1 MASVLGTGPLAV
13 TTSTGAHAIIPLNL
27 VSYDPASGNAVITGW
42 TPPAGI
48 TVQKATDWATYLL
61 NEEELIVDR
70 APVVAPT
77 PPGPAF
83 LAEAVHP
90 GNEAHNTITLTF
102 TSVPAASNPPSAT
115 SYQLEVTVENTYS
128 GLELATLA
136 DVIGT
141 AVGGGSKP
149 GLVHLVTPPAPPPA
163 KLPDSQTVLFAHTGA
178 VMQAALAT
186 GSFTLEAPGDGGG
199 ATTFNVQVSNVADPK
214 FDLKVTWK
222 KSNTG
227 TAASHAT
234 AFAYVLNISKPAG
247 GDYGA
252 PPAGT
257 HSYPLTG
264 GGDPGSTPVAATPP
278 KATIPSA

>member
-1 MASVLGTGPLAV
+1 MANVLGTGPVAV
-13 TTSTGAHAIIPLNL
+13 TTSNGAHAIIPLNL
-27 VSYDPASGNAVITGW
+27 VTYDPATGNAVITGW

-61 NEEELIVDR
+61 KEEEFR
-70 APVVAPT
+70 ADTAPAAAPA

-90 GNEAHNTITLTF
+90 GRESHNKITLTV
-102 TSVPAASNPPSAT
+102 TNAPAPANPPSAT
-115 SYQLEVTVENTYS
+115 SYQLDVTVENTYT
-128 GLELATLA
+128 GLTQATLA

-141 AVGGGSKP
+141 AVDGGSMP
-149 GLVHLVTPPAPPPA
+149 GLVHLVAPPT
-163 KLPDSQTVLFAHTGA
+163 LMPDDNQTVNFSTSTPARATLVGA
-178 VMQAALAT
+178 GPADAFV
-186 GSFTLEAPGDGGG
+186 LEAPGDGGG
-199 ATTFNVQVSNVADPK
+199 ATQFNAVVSGVAGSA
-214 FDLKVTWK
+214 FDLKITWK

-247 GDYGA
+247 GDYRA

-257 HSYPLTG
+257 NSYALTG
-264 GGDPGSTPVAATPP
+264 GGDPGSTPIAATPP